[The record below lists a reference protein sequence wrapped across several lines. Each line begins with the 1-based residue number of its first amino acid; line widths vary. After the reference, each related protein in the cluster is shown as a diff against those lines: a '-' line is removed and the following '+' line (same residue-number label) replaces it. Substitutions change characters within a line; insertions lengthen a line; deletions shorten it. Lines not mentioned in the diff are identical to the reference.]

1 MKMDNGEKKE
11 RQTEKRKEYE
21 KSLKKISLRL
31 SAREKIALYKLMK
44 DDGWTNVAGFIKD
57 KIFNGKDGY
66 IYEKTVKN
74 ADKKDIEKILSVYVT
89 QRFRELRYIKWK
101 YESDLK
107 MIKEASGEMDSK
119 KIEKWIYRMEDW
131 RKDIYRSLGSVE
143 QQIEDICANIGETL
157 WDAKMREL
165 RTVSTEEL
173 RAKVPWW
180 DSVSPEAHELAR
192 RVIEESETNSK

>member
-1 MKMDNGEKKE
+1 MKMDNEEKKE

-57 KIFNGKDGY
+57 KIFGGKDGY

-74 ADKKDIEKILSVYVT
+74 ADKKDIEKMLSVYGT
-89 QRFRELRYIKWK
+89 QLFRELRYIKWK

-107 MIKEASGEMDSK
+107 MIKEASEGMDSK
-119 KIEKWIYRMEDW
+119 KIEKWIFRMEEW
-131 RKDIYRSLGSVE
+131 RKDINRSLGSVE

-173 RAKVPWW
+173 RARVPWW

-192 RVIEESETNSK
+192 RVIEEGETNSK

>member
-57 KIFNGKDGY
+57 KIFGGKDGY

-89 QRFRELRYIKWK
+89 QLFRELRYIKWK

-107 MIKEASGEMDSK
+107 MIKEASEGMDSK
-119 KIEKWIYRMEDW
+119 KIEKWIFRMEEW
-131 RKDIYRSLGSVE
+131 RKDINRSLGSVE

-165 RTVSTEEL
+165 KTVSTEEL
-173 RAKVPWW
+173 RARVPWW

-192 RVIEESETNSK
+192 RVIEEGETNSK

>member
-1 MKMDNGEKKE
+1 MDNEEKKE

-57 KIFNGKDGY
+57 KIFGGKDGY

-89 QRFRELRYIKWK
+89 QLFRELRYIKWK

-107 MIKEASGEMDSK
+107 MIKEASEGMDSK
-119 KIEKWIYRMEDW
+119 KIEKWIFRMEDW
-131 RKDIYRSLGSVE
+131 RKDIYRSLGNVE

-173 RAKVPWW
+173 RARVPWW

-192 RVIEESETNSK
+192 RVIEEGETNSK

>member
-57 KIFNGKDGY
+57 KIFGGKDGY

-89 QRFRELRYIKWK
+89 QLFRELRYIKWK

-173 RAKVPWW
+173 RVRVPWW

-192 RVIEESETNSK
+192 RVIEEGEKNHK

>member
-57 KIFNGKDGY
+57 KIFGGKDGY

-89 QRFRELRYIKWK
+89 QLFRELRYIKWK

-107 MIKEASGEMDSK
+107 MIKEASEGMDSK
-119 KIEKWIYRMEDW
+119 KIEKWIFRMEEW
-131 RKDIYRSLGSVE
+131 RKDINRSLGSVE
-143 QQIEDICANIGETL
+143 QQIEDICANIGDTL

-173 RAKVPWW
+173 RARVPWW

-192 RVIEESETNSK
+192 RVIEEGETKSK

>member
-1 MKMDNGEKKE
+1 MDNEEKKE
-11 RQTEKRKEYE
+11 RQIEKRKEYE

-57 KIFNGKDGY
+57 KIFGGKDGY

-89 QRFRELRYIKWK
+89 QLFRELRYIKWK

-107 MIKEASGEMDSK
+107 MIKEASEGMDSK
-119 KIEKWIYRMEDW
+119 KIEKWIFRMEEW
-131 RKDIYRSLGSVE
+131 RKDINRSLGSVE
-143 QQIEDICANIGETL
+143 QQIEDICVNIGETL

-173 RAKVPWW
+173 RARVPWW

-192 RVIEESETNSK
+192 RVIEEGETNNK

>member
-11 RQTEKRKEYE
+11 KQTEKRKEYE

-57 KIFNGKDGY
+57 KIFGGKDGY

-89 QRFRELRYIKWK
+89 QLFRELRYIKWK

-107 MIKEASGEMDSK
+107 MIKEASEGMDSK

-173 RAKVPWW
+173 RARVPWW

-192 RVIEESETNSK
+192 RVIEEGETNSK

>member
-1 MKMDNGEKKE
+1 MKMDNEEKKE

-57 KIFNGKDGY
+57 KIFGGKDGY

-74 ADKKDIEKILSVYVT
+74 ADKKDIEKMLSVYVT
-89 QRFRELRYIKWK
+89 QLFRELRYIKWK

-107 MIKEASGEMDSK
+107 MIKEASEGMDSK
-119 KIEKWIYRMEDW
+119 KIEKWIFRMEEW
-131 RKDIYRSLGSVE
+131 RKDINRSLGSVE

-173 RAKVPWW
+173 RARVPWW

-192 RVIEESETNSK
+192 RVIEEGETNSK

>member
-89 QRFRELRYIKWK
+89 QLFRELRYIKWK

>member
-1 MKMDNGEKKE
+1 MDNEEKKE
-11 RQTEKRKEYE
+11 RQIEKRKEYE
-21 KSLKKISLRL
+21 RSLKKISLRL

-57 KIFNGKDGY
+57 KIFGGKDGY

-89 QRFRELRYIKWK
+89 QLFRELRYIKWK

-107 MIKEASGEMDSK
+107 MIKEASEGMDSK
-119 KIEKWIYRMEDW
+119 KIEKWIFRMEEW
-131 RKDIYRSLGSVE
+131 RKDINRSLGSVE
-143 QQIEDICANIGETL
+143 QQIEDICVNIGETL

-173 RAKVPWW
+173 RARVPWW

-192 RVIEESETNSK
+192 RVIEEGETNNK

>member
-1 MKMDNGEKKE
+1 MNNEEKKE
-11 RQTEKRKEYE
+11 RQIEKRKEYE

-57 KIFNGKDGY
+57 KIFGGKDGY

-89 QRFRELRYIKWK
+89 QLFRELRYIKWK

-107 MIKEASGEMDSK
+107 MIKEASKGMDSK
-119 KIEKWIYRMEDW
+119 KIEKWIFRMEEW
-131 RKDIYRSLGSVE
+131 RKDINRSLGSVE
-143 QQIEDICANIGETL
+143 QQIFDICVNIGDTL

-173 RAKVPWW
+173 KARVPWW

-192 RVIEESETNSK
+192 RVMEEGETNSK

>member
-57 KIFNGKDGY
+57 KIFGGKDGY

-89 QRFRELRYIKWK
+89 QLFRELRYIKWK

-107 MIKEASGEMDSK
+107 MIKEASEGMDSK

-131 RKDIYRSLGSVE
+131 RKDIYRSLGSIE
-143 QQIEDICANIGETL
+143 QQIEDICVNIGDTL

-173 RAKVPWW
+173 RARVPWW

-192 RVIEESETNSK
+192 RVIEEGEKKKK

>member
-1 MKMDNGEKKE
+1 MDNEEKKE
-11 RQTEKRKEYE
+11 RQIEKRKEYE

-57 KIFNGKDGY
+57 KIFGGKDGY

-89 QRFRELRYIKWK
+89 QLFRELRYIKWK

-107 MIKEASGEMDSK
+107 MIKEASEDMDSK
-119 KIEKWIYRMEDW
+119 KIEKWIFRMEEW
-131 RKDIYRSLGSVE
+131 RKDINRSLGSVE
-143 QQIEDICANIGETL
+143 QQIEDICVNIGETL

-173 RAKVPWW
+173 RARVPWW

-192 RVIEESETNSK
+192 RVIEEGETNNK

>member
-1 MKMDNGEKKE
+1 MDNEEKKE
-11 RQTEKRKEYE
+11 RQIEKRKEYE

-57 KIFNGKDGY
+57 KIFGGKDGY

-89 QRFRELRYIKWK
+89 QLFRELRYIKWK

-107 MIKEASGEMDSK
+107 MIKEASEGMDSK
-119 KIEKWIYRMEDW
+119 KIEKWIFRMEEW
-131 RKDIYRSLGSVE
+131 RKDINRSLGSVE
-143 QQIEDICANIGETL
+143 QQIFDICVNIGDTL
-157 WDAKMREL
+157 WEAKMREL

-173 RAKVPWW
+173 RARVPWW

-192 RVIEESETNSK
+192 RVIEEGETNNK

>member
-1 MKMDNGEKKE
+1 MDNGEKKE

-57 KIFNGKDGY
+57 KIFGGKDGY

-89 QRFRELRYIKWK
+89 QLFRELRYIKWK

-173 RAKVPWW
+173 RVRVPWW

-192 RVIEESETNSK
+192 RVIEEGEKNHK

>member
-1 MKMDNGEKKE
+1 MDENEEKIMLAE
-11 RQTEKRKEYE
+11 RRREYD
-21 KSLKKISLRL
+21 KSLEKVTIRL

-57 KIFNGKDGY
+57 KIFGGKDGY

-74 ADKKDIEKILSVYVT
+74 ADKKDIEKMLSVYVT
-89 QRFRELRYIKWK
+89 QLFREFRYIKWK

-107 MIKEASGEMDSK
+107 IIKEASKGMDSK
-119 KIEKWIYRMEDW
+119 KIEKWIFRMEEW
-131 RKDIYRSLGSVE
+131 SKDINRSLGNVE
-143 QQIEDICANIGETL
+143 QQIEDICVNIGETL

-173 RAKVPWW
+173 RARVPWW

-192 RVIEESETNSK
+192 RVIEEGETNSK

>member
-1 MKMDNGEKKE
+1 MDNGEKKE

-57 KIFNGKDGY
+57 KIFGGKDGY

-89 QRFRELRYIKWK
+89 QLFRELRYIKWK

-173 RAKVPWW
+173 KARVPWW

-192 RVIEESETNSK
+192 RVIEEGETNSK

>member
-1 MKMDNGEKKE
+1 MDNEEKKE
-11 RQTEKRKEYE
+11 RQIEKRKEYE

-57 KIFNGKDGY
+57 KIFGGKDGY

-89 QRFRELRYIKWK
+89 QLFRELRYIKWK

-107 MIKEASGEMDSK
+107 MIKEASEGMDSK
-119 KIEKWIYRMEDW
+119 KIEKWIFRMEEW
-131 RKDIYRSLGSVE
+131 RKDINRSLGSVE
-143 QQIEDICANIGETL
+143 QQIFDICVNIGDTL

-173 RAKVPWW
+173 RARVPWW

-192 RVIEESETNSK
+192 RVIEEGEINSK

>member
-1 MKMDNGEKKE
+1 MDNEEKKE
-11 RQTEKRKEYE
+11 RQIEKRKEYE

-57 KIFNGKDGY
+57 KIFGGKDGY

-89 QRFRELRYIKWK
+89 QLFRELRYIKWK

-107 MIKEASGEMDSK
+107 MIKEASEGMDSK
-119 KIEKWIYRMEDW
+119 KIEKWIFRMEEW
-131 RKDIYRSLGSVE
+131 RKDINRSLGSVE
-143 QQIEDICANIGETL
+143 QQIFDICVNIGDTL

-173 RAKVPWW
+173 RARVPWW

-192 RVIEESETNSK
+192 RVIEEGETNNK

>member
-57 KIFNGKDGY
+57 KIFGGKDGY

-89 QRFRELRYIKWK
+89 QLFRELRYIKWK

-107 MIKEASGEMDSK
+107 MIKETSEGMDSK
-119 KIEKWIYRMEDW
+119 KIEKWIFRMEEW
-131 RKDIYRSLGSVE
+131 RKDINRSLGSVE
-143 QQIEDICANIGETL
+143 QQIEDICANIGDTL

-173 RAKVPWW
+173 RARVPWW

-192 RVIEESETNSK
+192 RVIEEGETNNK

>member
-1 MKMDNGEKKE
+1 MDENEKKIMLAE
-11 RQTEKRKEYE
+11 RRREYD
-21 KSLKKISLRL
+21 KSLEKISLRL

-44 DDGWTNVAGFIKD
+44 DDGWTNVAGFIKN
-57 KIFNGKDGY
+57 KIFNGKEGY
-66 IYEKTVKN
+66 IYEKAVNN

-89 QRFRELRYIKWK
+89 QLFRELRYCKWK

-107 MIKEASGEMDSK
+107 MIMEASKGMDSK
-119 KIEKWIYRMEDW
+119 KIEKWILRMVEW
-131 RKDIYRSLGSVE
+131 RKDIYRSLGNVE
-143 QQIEDICANIGETL
+143 QQIEDICVNIGDTL

-173 RAKVPWW
+173 RARVPWW

-192 RVIEESETNSK
+192 RVIEEGEKKKK

>member
-57 KIFNGKDGY
+57 KIFGGKDGY

-89 QRFRELRYIKWK
+89 QLFRELRYIKWK

-173 RAKVPWW
+173 KARVPWW

-192 RVIEESETNSK
+192 RVIEEGETNSK

>member
-1 MKMDNGEKKE
+1 MDNEGKKE
-11 RQTEKRKEYE
+11 RQIEKRKEYE

-57 KIFNGKDGY
+57 KIFGGKDGY

-89 QRFRELRYIKWK
+89 QLFRELRYIKWK

-107 MIKEASGEMDSK
+107 MIKEASEGMDSK
-119 KIEKWIYRMEDW
+119 KVEKWIFRMEEW
-131 RKDIYRSLGSVE
+131 RKDINRSLGNVE

-157 WDAKMREL
+157 WEAKMREL

-173 RAKVPWW
+173 RARVPWW

-192 RVIEESETNSK
+192 RVIEEGETNSK

>member
-1 MKMDNGEKKE
+1 MKMDNEEKKE

-57 KIFNGKDGY
+57 KIFGGKDGY

-74 ADKKDIEKILSVYVT
+74 ADKKDIEKMLSVYVP
-89 QRFRELRYIKWK
+89 QLFRELRYIKWK

-107 MIKEASGEMDSK
+107 MIKEASEGMDSK
-119 KIEKWIYRMEDW
+119 KIEKWIFRMEEW
-131 RKDIYRSLGSVE
+131 RKDINRSLGSVE

-173 RAKVPWW
+173 RARVPWW

-192 RVIEESETNSK
+192 RVIEEGETNSK

>member
-1 MKMDNGEKKE
+1 MEMDNEEKRE

-57 KIFNGKDGY
+57 KIFGGKDGY

-89 QRFRELRYIKWK
+89 QLFRELRYIKWK

-107 MIKEASGEMDSK
+107 MIKEASEGMDSK
-119 KIEKWIYRMEDW
+119 KIEKWIFRMEEW
-131 RKDIYRSLGSVE
+131 RKDINRSLGNVE
-143 QQIEDICANIGETL
+143 QQIEDICVNIGDTL

-173 RAKVPWW
+173 RARVPWW

-192 RVIEESETNSK
+192 RVIEEGEINSK

>member
-1 MKMDNGEKKE
+1 MEMDNEEKKE

-57 KIFNGKDGY
+57 KIFGGKDGY

-89 QRFRELRYIKWK
+89 QLFRELRYIKWK

-107 MIKEASGEMDSK
+107 MIKEASEGMDSK
-119 KIEKWIYRMEDW
+119 KIEKWIFRMEEW
-131 RKDIYRSLGSVE
+131 RKDINRSLGSVE

-165 RTVSTEEL
+165 KTVSTEEL
-173 RAKVPWW
+173 RARVPWW

-192 RVIEESETNSK
+192 RVIEEGETNSK